1 MTHSQKEISGI
12 ISLNYSLNS
21 TKLYQVLNTQ
31 QLLWFLVSF
40 LISLIPFPH
49 CSVTCDPN
57 WSVPCGHCV
66 GVVVMP
72 YSRERFCGRN
82 SSVSF
87 SDWRST
93 ATTASLKNNNDKPVN
108 VYQKTTQRCLII
120 KLTRLLKTQ
129 TYTHTQDF
137 YVTVQFKQQQYCLF
151 YIHSTFPSIHSLL
164 MGWSLQRICF
174 GGGGVGCDAHGNELF
189 WIIRL
194 FRFI

>member
-49 CSVTCDPN
+49 CSVTCDSN

-120 KLTRLLKTQ
+120 KLTRLLKHTHIH
-129 TYTHTQDF
+129 TYTRLLCDSSIQTTA
-137 YVTVQFKQQQYCLF
+137 VLF
-151 YIHSTFPSIHSLL
+151 ILHPLHIPIHPQSVNGLKF
-164 MGWSLQRICF
+164 
-174 GGGGVGCDAHGNELF
+174 AENLF
-189 WIIRL
+189 
-194 FRFI
+194 